1 MDGFGFLSM
10 LICSG
15 KFSLPPKGPKASAS
29 VVFFD
34 KKGAV
39 SSIHAGCLVALSST
53 RGHEWVLWLQSEV
66 SDELKNPCS
75 IRPQ

>member
-1 MDGFGFLSM
+1 M

-34 KKGAV
+34 KKGIPYPV
-39 SSIHAGCLVALSST
+39 STLA
-53 RGHEWVLWLQSEV
+53 VLWHF
-66 SDELKNPCS
+66 
-75 IRPQ
+75 PQHVGMSGTLASVRSK